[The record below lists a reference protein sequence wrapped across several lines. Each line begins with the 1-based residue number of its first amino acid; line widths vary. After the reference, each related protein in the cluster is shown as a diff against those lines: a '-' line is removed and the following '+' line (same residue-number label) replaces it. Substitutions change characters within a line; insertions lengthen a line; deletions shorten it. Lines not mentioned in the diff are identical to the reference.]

1 MAFYRGEQAVT
12 LLLQILY
19 DEGVIESYDTLVGDR
34 GGMTFYWIAL
44 KGDKELFISESGAV
58 FTLTQKG
65 V

>member
-1 MAFYRGEQAVT
+1 MT
-12 LLLQILY
+12 LLLQVLY
-19 DEGVIESYDTLVGDR
+19 DEGLIESYDTLVGDR

-44 KGDKELFISESGAV
+44 KGNKEILLSESGAV

>member
-1 MAFYRGEQAVT
+1 MN

-19 DEGVIESYDTLVGDR
+19 EEGVIESHDTLVGDR
-34 GGMTFYWIAL
+34 GGMTFYWVSL
-44 KGDKELFISESGAV
+44 KGDKELLISELGAV

>member
-1 MAFYRGEQAVT
+1 MT

-34 GGMTFYWIAL
+34 GGMTFYWVAL
-44 KGDKELFISESGAV
+44 KGNKGNKELFISESGAV
-58 FTLTQKG
+58 FTLTKQG